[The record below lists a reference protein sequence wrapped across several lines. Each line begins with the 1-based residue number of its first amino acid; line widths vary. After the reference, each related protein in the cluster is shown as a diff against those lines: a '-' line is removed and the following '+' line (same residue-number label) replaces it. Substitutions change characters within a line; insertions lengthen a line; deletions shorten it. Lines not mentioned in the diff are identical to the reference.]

1 MKILYLTYDG
11 LSDPLGQSQIL
22 PYIFKLNKE
31 HDFDIISF
39 EKQEKLVINKAG
51 LQTKLDSEKI
61 NWHPETYHKSPP
73 GFIYDM
79 GPPGDVQKGP

>member
-39 EKQEKLVINKAG
+39 EIG
-51 LQTKLDSEKI
+51 
-61 NWHPETYHKSPP
+61 
-73 GFIYDM
+73 
-79 GPPGDVQKGP
+79 